1 MGRVKEYVD
10 GSGIYL
16 VTKIKN
22 RNKCATWQISDL
34 CAKILQKFRLAAN
47 GSYLTRKTVFKL
59 RSNKLID
66 TKGHKKQFD
75 IETVVDEEDIAQN
88 ISNEEQKLY
97 KFLLENDGNITY
109 DLLSRQ
115 NTPNQSIDDSYQI
128 STTTKIGTTLSNKKW
143 QYVINKLGNWL
154 SSESDSFSEAI
165 LRHFIWGNVLTVKKC
180 YITPE
185 IESKCQN
192 LLFHLYC
199 HKCNK
204 VFSNQSE
211 LAKHFLR
218 EHTDVVNNCIRKYF
232 LYFLTHSLRYNKT
245 HAQKFYIKIIN
256 IKMALKNHTS
266 LDLYECL
273 AENKHLSEIEYFIN
287 TFYEKKIQQEE
298 NNLAIINLN
307 KMFRYLE
314 NGCYSKSLL
323 FRKAYN
329 IAEST
334 DN

>member
-109 DLLSRQ
+109 DLINNHKNS
-115 NTPNQSIDDSYQI
+115 SIQ
-128 STTTKIGTTLSNKKW
+128 
-143 QYVINKLGNWL
+143 VINAKKANTVKQKGIILPQNKRQTIINDLHDWQQ
-154 SSESDSFSEAI
+154 EDEYTFSEAM
-165 LRHFIWGNVLTVKKC
+165 LRHFIFGNVLTDKRNYIDSNKANKC
-180 YITPE
+180 I
-185 IESKCQN
+185 N
-192 LLFHLYC
+192 LLFPLNC
-199 HKCNK
+199 LKCNK
-204 VFSNQSE
+204 VFQ
-211 LAKHFLR
+211 
-218 EHTDVVNNCIRKYF
+218 
-232 LYFLTHSLRYNKT
+232 
-245 HAQKFYIKIIN
+245 
-256 IKMALKNHTS
+256 
-266 LDLYECL
+266 
-273 AENKHLSEIEYFIN
+273 
-287 TFYEKKIQQEE
+287 
-298 NNLAIINLN
+298 NNLN
-307 KMFRYLE
+307 
-314 NGCYSKSLL
+314 
-323 FRKAYN
+323 
-329 IAEST
+329 
-334 DN
+334 